1 MKAAVFHGRR
11 DVRIESVP
19 DPDAPRRE
27 DVLLEVIRGAICG
40 TDASEW
46 DHGPFLC
53 KPGVVLGHEFVGRVV
68 ACGDDVTGIR
78 VGDRVVSG
86 AGISCGH
93 CPWCRRGRT
102 NLCAEYQTLGLQL
115 DGGLAEYVRSPA
127 SICHIVPESCTD
139 DAAAMAQ
146 PLAVALHAL
155 SRVREAPEES
165 VAVIG
170 AGGIGSLVVAGAS
183 RRVNGGRLVA
193 IDIDPDRLATA
204 SALGAT
210 EVADANGHSL
220 KELLLE
226 LSDGIGF
233 DVVIEASGAEHAPA
247 DAISGARRGGR
258 VLLVGLH
265 AAPRRLDLSDTI
277 LREIDVVTSVAHVC
291 DTDIPEALDLLTQD
305 DLAAL
310 TMARTIPL
318 DALVEEG
325 LRPIAQGR
333 AAAKILVTP
342 TSGEV
347 GEMPALTEQGDSI
360 S

>member
-1 MKAAVFHGRR
+1 VKAAVFHGRR
-11 DVRIESVP
+11 DVRIERVP
-19 DPDAPRRE
+19 EPDAPRND
-27 DVLLEVIRGAICG
+27 DVVIEVIRAAICG

-68 ACGDDVTGIR
+68 ACGDDVSSVR

-86 AGISCGH
+86 AGISCGR
-93 CPWCRRGRT
+93 CRWCGGGRT

-115 DGGLAEYVRSPA
+115 DGGLTEYVRSPA
-127 SICHIVPESCTD
+127 SICHIVPDACTD

-155 SRVREAPEES
+155 SRVREAPEEN

-170 AGGIGSLVVAGAS
+170 VGGIGSLVIAGAS
-183 RRVNGGRLVA
+183 RRANGGRLVA
-193 IDIDPDRLATA
+193 IDIDRDRLATA
-204 SALGAT
+204 AALGAT
-210 EVADANGHSL
+210 DVADANDGHSL
-220 KELLLE
+220 KDLLLE
-226 LSDGIGF
+226 LSDGVGF

-247 DAISGARRGGR
+247 EALAGTRRGGR

-265 AAPRRLDLSDTI
+265 AEPRRLDLSDTI

-291 DTDIPEALDLLTQD
+291 DTDIPEALGVLEQR

-310 TMARTIPL
+310 TMARIISL

-325 LRPIAQGR
+325 LRPIAEGR
-333 AAAKILVTP
+333 ATAKILVDP
-342 TSGEV
+342 TSGEASEV
-347 GEMPALTEQGDSI
+347 AALTEHHTA
-360 S
+360 